1 MATGCIPAF
10 CTQGHGAYFCLKLQ
24 QMETGFLHLHRTI
37 AYIALLLLFIS
48 SLKSLHAFLNRKS
61 YERLDKTLALS
72 ALIAVH
78 TQLVLGF
85 ALYFIKPWAS
95 MWSRMGEVM
104 QDSSNRMWVIEH
116 PFVMLVAVV
125 LITIGYSRA
134 KKMTNSTSKHRTQGF
149 LYLLGFALVLS
160 RVPWDRLF

>member
-1 MATGCIPAF
+1 MYSSPFAHKGLWT
-10 CTQGHGAYFCLKLQ
+10 YFCPKLQ

-48 SLKSLHAFLNRKS
+48 SLKSLHAFLNRRS
-61 YERLDKTLALS
+61 YEKIDKTMALA

-78 TQLVLGF
+78 TQLILGF
-85 ALYFIKPWAS
+85 ALYFIRPWAG
-95 MWSRMGEVM
+95 MWGSMGEVM
-104 QDSSNRMWVIEH
+104 QDSTNRMWVIEH
-116 PFVMLVAVV
+116 PFVMLVAAV